1 MSVAD
6 DLIQQLNTLLSVWG
20 SIYHLT
26 FWFQPDQYPEARIFA
41 TLTYESTDEKPDMN
55 QDRRDFFRNI
65 GTKTVVAATSV
76 VAPAALH
83 AEALAEQIKQSSKE
97 ISDNLSK
104 TAEDINERL
113 TDVVSEASEQIRDV
127 TDRIDTAALV
137 AGYQQIQINLLFML
151 IALSFAVDGG
161 MTLFWALYTPPM
173 LLP

>member
-1 MSVAD
+1 
-6 DLIQQLNTLLSVWG
+6 
-20 SIYHLT
+20 
-26 FWFQPDQYPEARIFA
+26 
-41 TLTYESTDEKPDMN
+41 MN

>member
-65 GTKTVVAATSV
+65 GTKTAGIAVSIATP
-76 VAPAALH
+76 AIAHTAAL
-83 AEALAEQIKQSSKE
+83 
-97 ISDNLSK
+97 
-104 TAEDINERL
+104 
-113 TDVVSEASEQIRDV
+113 SEQIGNATTELNHKLSEATSRLNKQV
-127 TDRIDTAALV
+127 TSAVSEIGEQVSGLSNRIDTSALMLS
-137 AGYQQIQINLLFML
+137 YQQIQINIIFML
-151 IALSFAVDGG
+151 LILSFAIDGG
-161 MTLFWALYTPPM
+161 MSFFWAFYG
-173 LLP
+173 